1 MKYILLSFT
10 IAFLLKAELTSQSLP
25 LFLQGTWKMENKEI
39 YEHWDILNEH
49 SMKGFSY
56 KIKDGKMVISEYLDI
71 TLKGDEIIYTASV
84 LNQNEGKGINFKL
97 IKSDT
102 SFIFENPEHDFPK
115 KIVYQKLSGT
125 EIFVQVSDGGQK
137 GFSYKMIK
145 SEGKQTGS
153 LDKKRISDEV
163 SLMLHNYYLD
173 VSKEGLLS
181 EFEYLDD
188 QPDFFWIP
196 PGYFSPLNYESV
208 KYEIEKNAVQFQ
220 SVQLSWDTL
229 QIYPLSNEIA
239 NYNGIVKGEMTDTS
253 GMKSGISLLESGTA
267 INRGTGWKILSG
279 HTSIRNNQSTNFLTN
294 PESYQEMK
302 KVTGIGGIFFKC
314 KDPDKIKE
322 WYKTHLGLETDQ
334 YGTNF
339 EWRQS
344 SAPAEKGFTQWSPF
358 SEKTKYFEPSTK
370 GFMINYRVANLEA
383 LIEELRK
390 EGVTVLD
397 EIATYEY
404 GKFVHILDIEGNKIE
419 LWEPNDI
426 EYDKIVEGRTK

>member
-1 MKYILLSFT
+1 MKYLLIIKCIMLMLLSP
-10 IAFLLKAELTSQSLP
+10 AEASAQPLP
-25 LFLQGTWKMENKEI
+25 VFLQGTWKMENKEI
-39 YEHWDILNEH
+39 YEHWDILNEQ

-71 TLKGDEIIYTASV
+71 TLNGVELIYTASV
-84 LNQNEGKGINFKL
+84 LNQNVGKGINFKL
-97 IKSDT
+97 TKSDT

-115 KIVYQKLSGT
+115 KIEYQKLSGT

-145 SEGKQTGS
+145 SEGKQ
-153 LDKKRISDEV
+153 
-163 SLMLHNYYLD
+163 
-173 VSKEGLLS
+173 
-181 EFEYLDD
+181 
-188 QPDFFWIP
+188 
-196 PGYFSPLNYESV
+196 
-208 KYEIEKNAVQFQ
+208 IE
-220 SVQLSWDTL
+220 
-229 QIYPLSNEIA
+229 
-239 NYNGIVKGEMTDTS
+239 
-253 GMKSGISLLESGTA
+253 
-267 INRGTGWKILSG
+267 
-279 HTSIRNNQSTNFLTN
+279 STNFLTN
-294 PESYQEMK
+294 SEGYQEMK

-322 WYKTHLGLETDQ
+322 WYKTHLGLDTDQ

-358 SEKTKYFEPSTK
+358 SEKSKYFEPSTK

-397 EIATYEY
+397 EIAAYEY